1 MELRHLRYF
10 LAVADERGFTRAAER
25 LKVAQPAVSAQVR
38 DLEEELGVRLLLRD
52 SHHVELTAA
61 GEIFAEGARSLL
73 QDLDTLVQRA
83 RQKSR
88 GVARRL
94 AVGFIGSQSHEW
106 MPTVLRGFRQKFP
119 DVELSLTEIV
129 PSQQL
134 EALLAR
140 RLDVGFIGP
149 LFGRVPAGLQVA
161 AFAEE
166 VALAGLPSDHPL
178 ARRRTLPWA
187 ALRDEPFILT
197 SSQNSPAWREWVR
210 KRCHE
215 AGFTPRVVQE
225 VDRARTGVQYVAA
238 GFGVSVFAEHITRQP
253 APGVTFVPL
262 RPAEPKIRYG
272 VAWRRG
278 AVPEAVRQFL
288 QYTQHTF
295 AQKAAEGGSGGRE
308 GGTRNQGT

>member
-38 DLEEELGVRLLLRD
+38 DLEEELGARLLLRD

-73 QDLDTLVQRA
+73 RDLDELVERA

-88 GVARRL
+88 GVVRRL

-106 MPTVLRGFRQKFP
+106 MPPVLRGFRQKFP

-149 LFGRVPAGLQVA
+149 IFGRVPAGLQVA

-166 VALAGLPSDHPL
+166 AALAGLPSGHLL
-178 ARRRTLPWA
+178 ARRRWLPWG
-187 ALRDEPFILT
+187 ALRDEAFILT
-197 SSQNSPAWREWVR
+197 SRQNSPAWSEWVR
-210 KRCHE
+210 RRCRE
-215 AGFTPRVVQE
+215 AGFAPRVVQE

-238 GFGVSVFAEHITRQP
+238 GFGVSVFAEHIARLP
-253 APGVTFVPL
+253 APGVAFVPL
-262 RPAEPKIRYG
+262 RPAEPRIRYG

-288 QYTQHTF
+288 QYTQETF
-295 AQKAAEGGSGGRE
+295 ARKKGEG
-308 GGTRNQGT
+308 